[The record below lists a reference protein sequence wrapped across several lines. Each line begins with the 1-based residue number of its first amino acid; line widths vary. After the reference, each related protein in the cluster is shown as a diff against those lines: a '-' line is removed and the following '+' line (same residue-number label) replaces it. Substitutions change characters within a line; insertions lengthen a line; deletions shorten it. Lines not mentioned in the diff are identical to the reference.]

1 MSTMRRFAILPI
13 AMLVLA
19 ACQAGENGGEDG
31 GIDSLEDLAGQ
42 TVCVGGATTYLD
54 WIEGTLTLP
63 EEAGEVAEVP
73 EGMEATTLPTDID
86 CAEAW
91 RSGRTEDFQGWLTA
105 LPTAQG
111 AIDEG
116 YPVKLIGEP
125 VFYEPLAVAFDAS
138 VEDNDSLVE
147 AVDQVIGEMHADGTL
162 TALSEEWYEGVD
174 LTTREGE
181 DAPEGTAPADGSE
194 PVCDAGDHDGHLAEI
209 CDAGVLVVS
218 TDPAYPPQS
227 FLNES
232 TGEYEGFDI
241 DVAREIGERLGVD
254 VEFTDPSFD
263 AVVAGNWSGRWDV
276 SVGSVTVTE
285 ERREVL
291 DFTQPYYFTPAQM
304 TAFDETVEGAPP
316 ASPDESGAGATESA
330 AASPAES
337 MAESAAPSPSD

>member
-1 MSTMRRFAILPI
+1 MTNLRRLAILPI

-19 ACQAGENGGEDG
+19 ACQAGDG
-31 GIDSLEDLAGQ
+31 GASPGDGGDDGEINSLEDLAGE
-42 TVCVGGATTYLD
+42 TVCVGEATTYLF

-91 RSGRTEDFQGWLTA
+91 RSGRTDDFQGWLTA

-116 YPVKLIGEP
+116 YPVKLVGEP

-147 AVDQVIGEMHADGTL
+147 AVDAILAEMHADGTL
-162 TALSEEWYEGVD
+162 SELSDKWYGAD
-174 LTTREGE
+174 LTRQEGE
-181 DAPEGTAPADGSE
+181 EPEEPGEVPSCDDGE
-194 PVCDAGDHDGHLAEI
+194 QDGHFAEV
-209 CDAGVLVVS
+209 CEAGELLVS

-232 TGEYEGFDI
+232 TGEFEGFDI
-241 DVAREIGERLGVD
+241 DVATEIANRLGVD
-254 VEFTDPSFD
+254 VQFETPSFD
-263 AVVAGNWSGRWDV
+263 AVVAGGWSGRWDV

-285 ERREVL
+285 ERRSVL
-291 DFTQPYYFTPAQM
+291 DFTRPYYFTPAQM
-304 TAFDETVEGAPP
+304 AAFDPNVEPAPAASESAGAS
-316 ASPDESGAGATESA
+316 AGESGAAEESA
-330 AASPAES
+330 
-337 MAESAAPSPSD
+337 SASPSD